1 MQISVI
7 GRSYFLFGQFP
18 LSTWLDRQLRQTI
31 ISLLVSILIFVI
43 VLGNFLIVAAV
54 YNFKHLRTTQYFYV
68 CSLATSDLLL
78 GVLVIPLNLVR
89 EMYGY
94 WPLGETI
101 CKIHLSLD
109 ILLCTASIWNL
120 CMISISRW
128 WILSAK
134 SCSFLRS
141 IPNRLCIFMVVCV
154 WMWSALVCAWSFDAY
169 QQPID
174 QSVCKHSQMKWYA
187 IFSSCSSFYVPLIIM
202 CLAYGKISC
211 ILKDQAQNTQLRR
224 FVLYRQKK
232 LHLTTGL
239 IMGAFVFCWFPFF
252 QAHLTQIL
260 CPTCCVPASLLNFLA
275 WLGYCNS
282 ALTPIIYTT
291 KRSELRKAF
300 CILLRNKR
308 ACENA
313 YPSLYAA
320 SITSFRMAPF
330 TLSPFSPASTNLPRS
345 IRRNTE
351 SRLSFNFINEPTTN
365 QHVIAA

>member
-1 MQISVI
+1 
-7 GRSYFLFGQFP
+7 FLFGQFP
-18 LSTWLDRQLRQTI
+18 LSTWLDRQLRQESDLNLRVVKTTI

-134 SCSFLRS
+134 SCRS

-169 QQPID
+169 QQVRSVIGCLPID

-211 ILKDQAQNTQLRR
+211 ILKDQAQNTQTFTKMNSNLIYALLLSYFFNFTFIKPNFM

-320 SITSFRMAPF
+320 SITSF
-330 TLSPFSPASTNLPRS
+330 
-345 IRRNTE
+345 
-351 SRLSFNFINEPTTN
+351 
-365 QHVIAA
+365 

>member
-1 MQISVI
+1 MNKTCGYSMQI
-7 GRSYFLFGQFP
+7 P
-18 LSTWLDRQLRQTI
+18 LYQESDLNLRVVKTTI

-101 CKIHLSLD
+101 CK
-109 ILLCTASIWNL
+109 
-120 CMISISRW
+120 
-128 WILSAK
+128 
-134 SCSFLRS
+134 
-141 IPNRLCIFMVVCV
+141 
-154 WMWSALVCAWSFDAY
+154 
-169 QQPID
+169 PID

-330 TLSPFSPASTNLPRS
+330 TLSRKFAQPA
-345 IRRNTE
+345 IVQKY
-351 SRLSFNFINEPTTN
+351 I
-365 QHVIAA
+365 

>member
-1 MQISVI
+1 MNIKMNKTCGYSMQI
-7 GRSYFLFGQFP
+7 P
-18 LSTWLDRQLRQTI
+18 LYQESDLNLRVVKTTI

-224 FVLYRQKK
+224 
-232 LHLTTGL
+232 
-239 IMGAFVFCWFPFF
+239 
-252 QAHLTQIL
+252 
-260 CPTCCVPASLLNFLA
+260 
-275 WLGYCNS
+275 LGYCNS